1 MYLLD
6 GKDQVFNSYTLAEE
20 NQNIYISKAQEEKC
34 RFLQKGFCFFFLE
47 IRDLKRGLYQD
58 SFSNNCLCNESPL
71 IHVQGKIY
79 FNFQLSEYLQ
89 IWNWDIW
96 YLNLARV
103 LVIGWLSDATHFS
116 IWKNLSP
123 ILNLDWSGIKFSS
136 EIVWWA
142 NMPLVSL
149 TPLGFYPRVIL
160 APSTCLRVV
169 FMSAS
174 GSIKYKTMVDAWIA
188 EMPVLICFCSRSES
202 ESCSV
207 VSDP

>member
-1 MYLLD
+1 M
-6 GKDQVFNSYTLAEE
+6 
-20 NQNIYISKAQEEKC
+20 
-34 RFLQKGFCFFFLE
+34 
-47 IRDLKRGLYQD
+47 
-58 SFSNNCLCNESPL
+58 
-71 IHVQGKIY
+71 QGKIY

-89 IWNWDIW
+89 IWNWYIW

-116 IWKNLSP
+116 VWKNLSP

-149 TPLGFYPRVIL
+149 TPRGFYPRVIWT
-160 APSTCLRVV
+160 PSTCLRVV
-169 FMSAS
+169 FMSPSAS
-174 GSIKYKTMVDAWIA
+174 IIYKTMVDAWIT
-188 EMPVLICFCSRSES
+188 EMSVLICFCSRSES

-207 VSDP
+207 VSNSLRPHGLYSPWNSPGHNNGVGSQSLLQGIFPTQGWNPGLLHCRQIL